1 MKYGRKSRFNVIMR
15 KPWDKPRARSLFFC
29 QYHGRKGKGIGK
41 ILTGKKR
48 YNLSQKFDPKGS
60 NNKTVVRYF
69 WKKTG
74 LNMICELGMKKL
86 SVWCVP
92 GTVVMKGDAFVFSRL
107 WEYLK
112 DKICF

>member
-1 MKYGRKSRFNVIMR
+1 
-15 KPWDKPRARSLFFC
+15 
-29 QYHGRKGKGIGK
+29 
-41 ILTGKKR
+41 
-48 YNLSQKFDPKGS
+48 
-60 NNKTVVRYF
+60 
-69 WKKTG
+69 
-74 LNMICELGMKKL
+74 MICELGMKKL